1 MLYYEIMIETDEKLT
16 SAVAAKCSEE
26 SVKAD
31 REKTVLVKLNSDMRR
46 KLGENENKALYFA
59 DCSEKEI
66 TAVAGYKYDC
76 FPEIREDILSVFK
89 KYSQQK
95 YNIGLGEITVE
106 DFENRIRQISD
117 MGYAKVNTYNLC
129 CRLKLDYRD
138 NRNFCVSQSLI
149 PDSKLE
155 YDRAVSRANELMAS
169 GDFTD
174 ELKRIYSDK
183 HPKEFFGHPVH
194 YKICADEPEGALEQ
208 AKLFVQCLYSNG
220 RLKSRRIDRV
230 YKIDDRCYDQEDMEN
245 LFYNAEGGTV
255 ILELTPHNY
264 NEGCCASTYEQ
275 VIEFLSLVIGK
286 YAKNVLVIFVEITKM
301 QAVTKKL
308 VSRVAEDIDIISIS
322 EGTGSVETAKK
333 YMNYLVKNSPLADYA
348 FDDKSF
354 DKERYKASEVHR
366 MFNLWM
372 KSSLRDRVYTEYSTN
387 AVKVAK
393 KEKIK
398 SDAYNKLQNMVGLND
413 VKAVVNNIIAAYKMQ
428 KMRSGYLNTDSV
440 SSRHM
445 IFTGNPGSAKTTV
458 ARLVAEIFKNEDVV
472 ETGEFIE
479 CGRADLIGKYVGWTA
494 PTVKAKFRRAR
505 GGVLFIDEAYS
516 LVDDTGSFA
525 DEAIDTIVQE
535 MENHRDDVIVI
546 FAGYPDKMKTFL
558 EKNEGLRSR
567 IAFHVDFPDYN
578 SCELMDIMKLM
589 MKENAYTMTPDAERE
604 AMRIFESVQGT
615 ENFGNGRFARNV
627 LEQAQMRQSSR
638 LMKMQFNNAED
649 RETLFRLEKDDFNL
663 PAIISKGEP
672 KRSIGFC

>member
-1 MLYYEIMIETDEKLT
+1 M
-16 SAVAAKCSEE
+16 
-26 SVKAD
+26 
-31 REKTVLVKLNSDMRR
+31 
-46 KLGENENKALYFA
+46 
-59 DCSEKEI
+59 
-66 TAVAGYKYDC
+66 
-76 FPEIREDILSVFK
+76 
-89 KYSQQK
+89 
-95 YNIGLGEITVE
+95 
-106 DFENRIRQISD
+106 
-117 MGYAKVNTYNLC
+117 
-129 CRLKLDYRD
+129 
-138 NRNFCVSQSLI
+138 
-149 PDSKLE
+149 
-155 YDRAVSRANELMAS
+155 
-169 GDFTD
+169 
-174 ELKRIYSDK
+174 
-183 HPKEFFGHPVH
+183 
-194 YKICADEPEGALEQ
+194 
-208 AKLFVQCLYSNG
+208 
-220 RLKSRRIDRV
+220 
-230 YKIDDRCYDQEDMEN
+230 
-245 LFYNAEGGTV
+245 
-255 ILELTPHNY
+255 
-264 NEGCCASTYEQ
+264 
-275 VIEFLSLVIGK
+275 
-286 YAKNVLVIFVEITKM
+286 
-301 QAVTKKL
+301 
-308 VSRVAEDIDIISIS
+308 
-322 EGTGSVETAKK
+322 
-333 YMNYLVKNSPLADYA
+333 
-348 FDDKSF
+348 
-354 DKERYKASEVHR
+354 
-366 MFNLWM
+366 
-372 KSSLRDRVYTEYSTN
+372 
-387 AVKVAK
+387 
-393 KEKIK
+393 
-398 SDAYNKLQNMVGLND
+398 
-413 VKAVVNNIIAAYKMQ
+413 KAVVNNIIAAYKMQ

-472 ETGEFIE
+472 ETGEFVE

-638 LMKMQFNNAED
+638 LMKMHFNNAED

-663 PAIISKGEP
+663 PAIISKDEP

>member
-26 SVKAD
+26 SVKDD
-31 REKTVLVKLNSDMRR
+31 RQKAVLVKLNSDVRR

-76 FPEIREDILSVFK
+76 FPEIHDDILSVFK

-95 YNIGLGEITVE
+95 YNIELGEITVE
-106 DFENRIRQISD
+106 DFENRMSQISD
-117 MGYAKVNTYNLC
+117 MGYAKVNAYNLR

-155 YDRAVSRANELMAS
+155 YDKAVSMADELMAS

-194 YKICADEPEGALEQ
+194 YKISADEPEGALEQ
-208 AKLFVQCLYSNG
+208 AKLLVRCLYSNG

-230 YKIDDRCYDQEDMEN
+230 YKIDDRCYDEEDMEN

-255 ILELTPHNY
+255 ILELAPHNY
-264 NEGCCASTYEQ
+264 NEGCCASAYEQ
-275 VIEFLSLVIGK
+275 VIEFLSSVIGK
-286 YAKNVLVIFVEITKM
+286 YAKNALVIFVEITKM
-301 QAVTKKL
+301 QAVSKKL

-333 YMNYLVKNSPLADYA
+333 YMNYLVKNSALADYA
-348 FDDKSF
+348 FDDERF

-366 MFNLWM
+366 MFNSWM
-372 KSSLRDRVYTEYSTN
+372 KSSLRDRVYTEYSKN

-398 SDAYNKLQNMVGLND
+398 SDAYNKLQSMVGLND

-428 KMRSGYLNTDSV
+428 KMRSGYLNTAGG

-472 ETGEFIE
+472 ETGEFVE

-494 PTVKAKFRRAR
+494 PTVKAKFRKAR

-535 MENHRDDVIVI
+535 MENYRDDVIVI

-604 AMRIFESVQGT
+604 ARRIFESVQGT

-649 RETLFRLEKDDFNL
+649 RETLFRLEKEDFNL
-663 PAIISKGEP
+663 PALMPKDEH
-672 KRSIGFC
+672 KRSIGF